1 MKDGELTYDDFLRRL
16 DIQDVLIDAGYCQN
30 RRDGLR
36 YPSYVR
42 IGSDGR
48 RIRGDKFI
56 VTQQGRCCFQ
66 PPHQKVY
73 NIISFIKEHPQLF
86 AEYSAGM
93 APDRL
98 VNLVCNRL
106 LNHPIENR
114 EARIIRPARDIR
126 PFDIGNYDLHR
137 FDPQDRA
144 TQKKFYPYFKS
155 RGIDLYTQYAFHR
168 NFCLATKKRDDG
180 LRYTNL
186 AFPRT
191 LPKDPEKTV
200 GFEERGR
207 ACADGSS
214 GYKGKAEGSNS
225 SEGLWIASPAGT
237 PLAEAKHVYWFESAF
252 DAMAYY
258 QLHRDRNRELD
269 KAVFVSTSN
278 FPSTKQMRGVLEQT
292 IPARQHICFNSS
304 TAWHDSAWKLER
316 EIYCTVRDA
325 IEQTPERKPYLDSIP
340 DGQDLT
346 EGEYYLLP
354 KGGLQESCKWFDSE
368 WEEAMSMRSSRL
380 CAPED
385 VQDQID
391 TMNRCY
397 REYREKLRE
406 FLGIDREHDVDFTRE
421 EPDYRHK
428 SWNGQLLAE
437 QRREESVGQRQERE
451 ESAEEERQTRLGR

>member
-186 AFPRT
+186 AFPMT

-225 SEGLWIASPAGT
+225 SEGLWIASPAGM
-237 PLAEAKHVYWFESAF
+237 PLSEAKHVYWFESAF